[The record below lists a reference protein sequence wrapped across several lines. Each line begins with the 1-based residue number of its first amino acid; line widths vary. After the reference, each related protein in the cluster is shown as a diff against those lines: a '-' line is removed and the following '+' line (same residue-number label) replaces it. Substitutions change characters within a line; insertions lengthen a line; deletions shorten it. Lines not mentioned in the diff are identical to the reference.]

1 MRYKIMV
8 KGAAY
13 KAAKTAKLY
22 TAQIYRAVSIKLVIT
37 LPDGSPVSGQQI
49 TVDGADYETDT
60 AGQITLTDDMGLN
73 VSHHITYSTTYTADV
88 DVTYVA
94 DASYTVA
101 LEEHVTAGS
110 VTVSEWAF
118 SSTSSYAKKP
128 YTLVVPP
135 VVTVVKMTGARHSSS
150 SIKIRAGYVGTNG
163 EAIQHGDVEI
173 AYLTPFSGSPFE
185 KYVGVTPGETYTIY
199 GRNVAADATIEW
211 SDEINTH
218 AVDVTI

>member
-13 KAAKTAKLY
+13 KAARTAKLY
-22 TAQIYRAVSIKLVIT
+22 TVQIYRAVSLTLRIKM
-37 LPDGSPVSGQQI
+37 PDGTPLKGQTI
-49 TVDGADYETDT
+49 NINGTDMAT
-60 AGQITLTDDMGLN
+60 GTNGQVILTGDMGRTTKLHIVYN
-73 VSHHITYSTTYTADV
+73 VTYIADVEVTYTAAAVYD
-88 DVTYVA
+88 
-94 DASYTVA
+94 VA
-101 LEEHVTAGS
+101 LEQHVVAGS

-135 VVTVVKMTGARHSSS
+135 VVTVVKMTGSKRSSGT
-150 SIKIRAGYVGTNG
+150 KVKAGYVGTNG

-173 AYLTPFSGSPFE
+173 AYLAYGSSTFE
-185 KYVGVTPGETYTIY
+185 KYVGVTSGETYTIY
-199 GRNVAADATIEW
+199 GRNVKDATIEW

>member
-13 KAAKTAKLY
+13 KAARTAKLY
-22 TAQIYRAVSIKLVIT
+22 TAQIYRAVSIKLIIT
-37 LPDGSPVSGQQI
+37 LPDGTPLSGQ
-49 TVDGADYETDT
+49 TVNINGTDMTTGTDG
-60 AGQITLTDDMGLN
+60 QVILTGDMGLTAKLHIVYN
-73 VSHHITYSTTYTADV
+73 VTYTADV

-118 SSTSSYAKKP
+118 SSISSYAKKP

-135 VVTVVKMTGARHSSS
+135 VVTVVKMTGSKYSSS
-150 SIKIRAGYVGTNG
+150 TKIKAGYVGTNG

-173 AYLTPFSGSPFE
+173 AYLAAGSRTFE

-199 GRNVAADATIEW
+199 GRNVAAGATIEW

>member
-13 KAAKTAKLY
+13 KAARTAKLY
-22 TAQIYRAVSIKLVIT
+22 TAQIYRAVSIKLIIT
-37 LPDGSPVSGQQI
+37 LPDGTPLSGQ
-49 TVDGADYETDT
+49 TVNINGTDMPTRIDG
-60 AGQITLTDDMGLN
+60 QVILTGDMGLTAKL
-73 VSHHITYSTTYTADV
+73 HIVYSTTYTADV

-110 VTVSEWAF
+110 VTISEWAF

-135 VVTVVKMTGARHSSS
+135 VVTVVKMTGSGRTSGL
-150 SIKIRAGYVGTNG
+150 KVKAGYVGTNG

-173 AYLTPFSGSPFE
+173 AYLSSYSGNSFE

-199 GRNVAADATIEW
+199 GRNVAAGATIEW
-211 SDEINTH
+211 SDEINAH
-218 AVDVTI
+218 AIDVTI

>member
-13 KAAKTAKLY
+13 KAARTAKLY
-22 TAQIYRAVSIKLVIT
+22 TAQIYRAVSIKLIIT
-37 LPDGSPVSGQQI
+37 LPDGTSLSGQ
-49 TVDGADYETDT
+49 TVNINGTNMATGPT
-60 AGQITLTDDMGLN
+60 GQVILTGDMGLTAKL
-73 VSHHITYSTTYTADV
+73 HIVYSTTYTADV

-110 VTVSEWAF
+110 VTISEWAF

-135 VVTVVKMTGARHSSS
+135 VVTVVKMTGSKYRSSTK
-150 SIKIRAGYVGTNG
+150 IKAGYVGTNG
-163 EAIQHGDVEI
+163 EAIANGDVEI
-173 AYLTPFSGSPFE
+173 AYLGSYNSTFE
-185 KYVGVTPGETYTIY
+185 KYVGVIPGKTYTIY
-199 GRNVAADATIEW
+199 GRNVADDATIEW

>member
-13 KAAKTAKLY
+13 KAARTAKLY
-22 TAQIYRAVSIKLVIT
+22 TAQIYRAVSIKLIIT
-37 LPDGSPVSGQQI
+37 LPDGTPLSGQ
-49 TVDGADYETDT
+49 TVNINGTNMATGP
-60 AGQITLTDDMGLN
+60 AGQVILTGDMGLTAKL
-73 VSHHITYSTTYTADV
+73 HIVYSTTYTADV

-94 DASYTVA
+94 NASYTVA

-118 SSTSSYAKKP
+118 ISTSSYAKKP

-135 VVTVVKMTGARHSSS
+135 VVTVVKMTGSKYRSSTK
-150 SIKIRAGYVGTNG
+150 IKAGYVGTNG

-173 AYLTPFSGSPFE
+173 AYLVYGSSTFE

-199 GRNVAADATIEW
+199 GRNVKDATIEW

>member
-13 KAAKTAKLY
+13 KAARTAKLY
-22 TAQIYRAVSIKLVIT
+22 TVQICRAVSLTLRIKM
-37 LPDGSPVSGQQI
+37 PDGTPLKGQTI
-49 TVDGADYETDT
+49 NINGTDMAT
-60 AGQITLTDDMGLN
+60 GTNGQVILTGDMGRTTKLHIVYN
-73 VSHHITYSTTYTADV
+73 VTYIADVEVTYTAAAVYD
-88 DVTYVA
+88 
-94 DASYTVA
+94 VA
-101 LEEHVTAGS
+101 LEQHVVAGS

-135 VVTVVKMTGARHSSS
+135 VVTVVKMTGSEYRSYTK
-150 SIKIRAGYVGTNG
+150 IKAGYVGTNG
-163 EAIQHGDVEI
+163 EAIAHGDVEI
-173 AYLTPFSGSPFE
+173 AYLPSYSGNSFE

-199 GRNVAADATIEW
+199 GRNVAAGATIEW

>member
-8 KGAAY
+8 NGAAY
-13 KAAKTAKLY
+13 KAARTAKLY
-22 TAQIYRAVSIKLVIT
+22 TAQIYRAVSIKLIIT
-37 LPDGSPVSGQQI
+37 LPDGTPLSGQ
-49 TVDGADYETDT
+49 TVNINGTDMAT
-60 AGQITLTDDMGLN
+60 GPTGQVILTGDMGLTAKLHIVYN
-73 VSHHITYSTTYTADV
+73 VTYIADVEVTYTAAAV
-88 DVTYVA
+88 YDVTLEQNVA
-94 DASYTVA
+94 T
-101 LEEHVTAGS
+101 GS
-110 VTVSEWAF
+110 VTISEWAF

-135 VVTVVKMTGARHSSS
+135 VVTVVKMTGSKYRSGT
-150 SIKIRAGYVGTNG
+150 KTKAGYVGTNG
-163 EAIQHGDVEI
+163 EAIARGDVEI
-173 AYLTPFSGSPFE
+173 AYLTAYGSTFE

>member
-13 KAAKTAKLY
+13 KAARTAKLY
-22 TAQIYRAVSIKLVIT
+22 TAQIYRAVSIKLIIT
-37 LPDGSPVSGQQI
+37 LPDGTPLSGQ
-49 TVDGADYETDT
+49 TVNINGTNMATGST
-60 AGQITLTDDMGLN
+60 GQVILTGDMGLTAKLHIVYN
-73 VSHHITYSTTYTADV
+73 VTYIADV

-94 DASYTVA
+94 NASYTVA

-135 VVTVVKMTGARHSSS
+135 VVTVVKMTGSKYRSSTK
-150 SIKIRAGYVGTNG
+150 IKAGYVGTNG

-173 AYLTPFSGSPFE
+173 AYLAYSSRTFE

-211 SDEINTH
+211 SDEINAH

>member
-13 KAAKTAKLY
+13 KAARTAKLY
-22 TAQIYRAVSIKLVIT
+22 TAQIYRAVSIKLIIT

-60 AGQITLTDDMGLN
+60 AGQITLTDDMGLSA
-73 VSHHITYSTTYTADV
+73 SHHITYSTTYTADV

-94 DASYTVA
+94 NASYTVA

-135 VVTVVKMTGARHSSS
+135 VVTVVKMTGAKYRSGTK
-150 SIKIRAGYVGTNG
+150 IKAGYVGTNG
-163 EAIQHGDVEI
+163 EAILHGDVEI
-173 AYLTPFSGSPFE
+173 AYLTSYSSTFE

>member
-13 KAAKTAKLY
+13 KAARTAKLY
-22 TAQIYRAVSIKLVIT
+22 TAQIYRAVSIKLIIT
-37 LPDGSPVSGQQI
+37 LPDGTPLSGQ
-49 TVDGADYETDT
+49 TVNINGTNMATGPT
-60 AGQITLTDDMGLN
+60 GQVILTGDMGLTAKLHIVYN
-73 VSHHITYSTTYTADV
+73 VTYIADV

-118 SSTSSYAKKP
+118 ISTSSYAKKP

-135 VVTVVKMTGARHSSS
+135 VVTVVKMTGSKYRSSL
-150 SIKIRAGYVGTNG
+150 KIRAGYVGTNG

-173 AYLTPFSGSPFE
+173 AYLAYGSSTFE

-199 GRNVAADATIEW
+199 GRNVAAGATIEW
-211 SDEINTH
+211 SDEINAH

>member
-13 KAAKTAKLY
+13 KAARTAKLY
-22 TAQIYRAVSIKLVIT
+22 TAQIYRAVSIKLIIT
-37 LPDGSPVSGQQI
+37 LPDGTPLSGQ
-49 TVDGADYETDT
+49 TVNINGTDMTTRIDG
-60 AGQITLTDDMGLN
+60 QVILSDDMGLTAKLHIVYN
-73 VSHHITYSTTYTADV
+73 VTYTADV

-135 VVTVVKMTGARHSSS
+135 VVTVVKMTGSKYRSSTK
-150 SIKIRAGYVGTNG
+150 IKAGYVGTNG

-173 AYLTPFSGSPFE
+173 AYLLYGSSTFE

>member
-13 KAAKTAKLY
+13 KAARTAKLY
-22 TAQIYRAVSIKLVIT
+22 TAQIYRAVSIKLIIT
-37 LPDGSPVSGQQI
+37 LPDGTPLSGQAVNI
-49 TVDGADYETDT
+49 NGTDMTTRIDG
-60 AGQITLTDDMGLN
+60 QVILTGDMGLTTKLHIVYN
-73 VSHHITYSTTYTADV
+73 VTYIADVEVTYTAAAV
-88 DVTYVA
+88 YDVTLEQHVA
-94 DASYTVA
+94 
-101 LEEHVTAGS
+101 AGS
-110 VTVSEWAF
+110 VTISEWAF

-135 VVTVVKMTGARHSSS
+135 FVTVVKMTGSEYRSGT
-150 SIKIRAGYVGTNG
+150 KTKAGYVGTNG
-163 EAIQHGDVEI
+163 EAIARGDVEI
-173 AYLTPFSGSPFE
+173 AYLTAYGSTFE

>member
-13 KAAKTAKLY
+13 KAARTVKLY
-22 TAQIYRAVSIKLVIT
+22 TAQIYRAVSIKLIIT
-37 LPDGSPVSGQQI
+37 LSDGTPLSGQ
-49 TVDGADYETDT
+49 TVNINGTDMAT
-60 AGQITLTDDMGLN
+60 GPTGQVILTGDMGLTAKLHIIYN
-73 VSHHITYSTTYTADV
+73 VTYIADV

-110 VTVSEWAF
+110 VTISEWAF

-135 VVTVVKMTGARHSSS
+135 VVTVVKMTGSKYRSGTK
-150 SIKIRAGYVGTNG
+150 IKAGYVGTNG
-163 EAIQHGDVEI
+163 EAIAHGDVEI
-173 AYLTPFSGSPFE
+173 AYLPAGSSTFE

-211 SDEINTH
+211 SDEINAH

>member
-8 KGAAY
+8 KGTAY
-13 KAAKTAKLY
+13 KAARTAKLY
-22 TAQIYRAVSIKLVIT
+22 TAQIYRAVSIKLIIT
-37 LPDGSPVSGQQI
+37 LPDGTPLSGQ
-49 TVDGADYETDT
+49 TVNINGTNMATGPT
-60 AGQITLTDDMGLN
+60 GQVILTGDMGLTAKLHIIYN
-73 VSHHITYSTTYTADV
+73 VTYIADV

-110 VTVSEWAF
+110 VTISEWAF
-118 SSTSSYAKKP
+118 SSSYAKKP

-135 VVTVVKMTGARHSSS
+135 VVTVVKMTGSKYRSGTQ
-150 SIKIRAGYVGTNG
+150 IKAGYVGTNG
-163 EAIQHGDVEI
+163 EAIPHGDVEI
-173 AYLTPFSGSPFE
+173 AYLTAYSSTFE

-199 GRNVAADATIEW
+199 GRNVADGATIEW

>member
-13 KAAKTAKLY
+13 KAARTAKLY
-22 TAQIYRAVSIKLVIT
+22 TAQIYRAVSIKLIIT
-37 LPDGSPVSGQQI
+37 LPDGTPLSGQ
-49 TVDGADYETDT
+49 TVNINGTDMPTRIDG
-60 AGQITLTDDMGLN
+60 QVILTGDMGLTAKL
-73 VSHHITYSTTYTADV
+73 HIVYSTTYTADV

-110 VTVSEWAF
+110 VTINAWAF

-135 VVTVVKMTGARHSSS
+135 VVTVVKMTGSRRTSGL
-150 SIKIRAGYVGTNG
+150 KVKAGYVGTNG
-163 EAIQHGDVEI
+163 EAIPHGDVEI
-173 AYLTPFSGSPFE
+173 AYLTAGSSTFE

-199 GRNVAADATIEW
+199 GRNVADSATIEW

>member
-13 KAAKTAKLY
+13 KAARTAKLY
-22 TAQIYRAVSIKLVIT
+22 TAQIYRAVSIKLIIT
-37 LPDGSPVSGQQI
+37 LPDGTPLSGQ
-49 TVDGADYETDT
+49 TVNINGTNMATGP
-60 AGQITLTDDMGLN
+60 AGQVILTGDMGLTAKL
-73 VSHHITYSTTYTADV
+73 HIVYSTTYTSDV

-94 DASYTVA
+94 NASYTVA

-118 SSTSSYAKKP
+118 STSSYAKKP

-135 VVTVVKMTGARHSSS
+135 VVTVVKMTGSKYRSSTK
-150 SIKIRAGYVGTNG
+150 IKAGYVGTNG

-173 AYLTPFSGSPFE
+173 AYLAYGSSTFE

-199 GRNVAADATIEW
+199 GRNVKDATIEW

>member
-13 KAAKTAKLY
+13 KAARTAKLY
-22 TAQIYRAVSIKLVIT
+22 TVQIYRAVSLTLKIKM
-37 LPDGSPVSGQQI
+37 PDGTPLKGQTI
-49 TVDGADYETDT
+49 NINGTDMAT
-60 AGQITLTDDMGLN
+60 GTNGQVILTGDMGRTTKLHIVYN
-73 VSHHITYSTTYTADV
+73 VTYIADVEVTYTAAAVYD
-88 DVTYVA
+88 
-94 DASYTVA
+94 VA
-101 LEEHVTAGS
+101 LEQHVVAGS

-135 VVTVVKMTGARHSSS
+135 VVTVVKMTGSKRNSGT
-150 SIKIRAGYVGTNG
+150 KVKAGYVGTNG
-163 EAIQHGDVEI
+163 ESIAHGDVEI
-173 AYLTPFSGSPFE
+173 AYLSSYGDKSFE

-199 GRNVAADATIEW
+199 GRNVADGATIEW

>member
-13 KAAKTAKLY
+13 KAARTAKLY
-22 TAQIYRAVSIKLVIT
+22 TAQIYRAVSIKLIIT
-37 LPDGSPVSGQQI
+37 LPDGSPVSSQQI
-49 TVDGADYETDT
+49 TVDGTDYETDS
-60 AGQITLTDDMGLN
+60 AGQIILTDDMGL
-73 VSHHITYSTTYTADV
+73 SASYHITYSTTYTADV

-118 SSTSSYAKKP
+118 GSTSSYAKKP

-135 VVTVVKMTGARHSSS
+135 VVTVVKMTGAKYRSSTRT
-150 SIKIRAGYVGTNG
+150 KAGYVGTNG

-173 AYLTPFSGSPFE
+173 AYLAYSSSTFE

-199 GRNVAADATIEW
+199 GRNVADGATIEW

>member
-13 KAAKTAKLY
+13 KAARTAKLY
-22 TAQIYRAVSIKLVIT
+22 TVQIYRAVSLTLRIKM
-37 LPDGSPVSGQQI
+37 PDGTPLKGQTI
-49 TVDGADYETDT
+49 NINGTDMAT
-60 AGQITLTDDMGLN
+60 GTNGQVILTGDMGRTTKLHIVYN
-73 VSHHITYSTTYTADV
+73 VTYIADVEVTYTAAAVYD
-88 DVTYVA
+88 
-94 DASYTVA
+94 VA
-101 LEEHVTAGS
+101 LEQHVVAGS

-135 VVTVVKMTGARHSSS
+135 VVTVVKMTGKKRSSGT
-150 SIKIRAGYVGTNG
+150 KVKAGYVGTNG
-163 EAIQHGDVEI
+163 EAIAHGDVEI
-173 AYLTPFSGSPFE
+173 AYLSSYGNNSFE

-199 GRNVAADATIEW
+199 GRNVADGATIEW

>member
-13 KAAKTAKLY
+13 KAARTAKLY
-22 TAQIYRAVSIKLVIT
+22 TAQIYRAVSIKLIIT
-37 LPDGSPVSGQQI
+37 LPDGTSLSGQ
-49 TVDGADYETDT
+49 TVNINGTNIATGPT
-60 AGQITLTDDMGLN
+60 GQVILTGDMGLTAKLHIVYN
-73 VSHHITYSTTYTADV
+73 VTYTADV

-135 VVTVVKMTGARHSSS
+135 VVTVVKMTGSKYRSSTK
-150 SIKIRAGYVGTNG
+150 IKAGYVGTNG

-173 AYLTPFSGSPFE
+173 AYLAYSSSTFE

-199 GRNVAADATIEW
+199 GRNVADGATIEW

>member
-13 KAAKTAKLY
+13 KAARTAKLY
-22 TAQIYRAVSIKLVIT
+22 TAQIYRAVSIKLIIT
-37 LPDGSPVSGQQI
+37 LPDGTSLSGQ
-49 TVDGADYETDT
+49 TVNINGTNIATGPT
-60 AGQITLTDDMGLN
+60 GQVILTGDMGLTAKLHIVYN
-73 VSHHITYSTTYTADV
+73 VTYTADV

-135 VVTVVKMTGARHSSS
+135 VVTVVKMTGSKYRSSTK
-150 SIKIRAGYVGTNG
+150 IKAGYVGTNG

-173 AYLTPFSGSPFE
+173 AYLAHGSSTFE

-199 GRNVAADATIEW
+199 GRNVADGATIEW